1 MSKRRHLAASA
12 IVVATAVALAP
23 SAALASSSTSHAG
36 TFVKSSIITTKSG
49 LHLRTFSTKTSGLK
63 KSVTSPINI
72 TATITQTDAYSISV
86 DPSATTDS
94 APGATSL
101 TYTYTYG
108 DDDTAQP
115 TSTST
120 HTYAQIGQYT
130 VTIYASDN
138 LGNSTSTEI
147 PVSTDGSDYTAFGPT
162 RVLDTRNGTG
172 VASATQV
179 PAGGTVKLK
188 IEDTV
193 SGDATI
199 PTDVSAVVL
208 NLTVTNAHGSGFVTA
223 YGDGTGPAPT
233 TSNVNYV
240 AGQTV
245 PNLVIVPV
253 VDGYVDLLNGGQKAG
268 AIDLI
273 ADVSG
278 YFTPTAGGSGYT
290 SLTPD
295 RLIDTRNGTGVGAR
309 QVPAGGTI
317 TVPIAGGDGGQLPAT
332 GITAVALNVTVTN
345 PKGNGFLTVYPEGES
360 VPNASNV
367 NYVTGQTIANSV
379 IVPVDS
385 AGKVLITNGGTEAKG
400 TDIIVDVTGYYSATG
415 ASVYAPLT
423 SPVRVL
429 DTRDTT
435 TWKYG
440 PLGNQGYD
448 YLALG
453 YQADEGNANDP
464 SYTGFVLNTTVTN
477 TKGDGFLTVAPDP
490 NTLADYQNG
499 QNVWPTPPNSSNLNW
514 VKGETVPNLVQA
526 STGQNG
532 IIDIWNLGGSGGN
545 TDLIVDMF
553 GFYQTPTD

>member
-1 MSKRRHLAASA
+1 VSKRHHLAASA

-36 TFVKSSIITTKSG
+36 TFVKSFITTKSG
-49 LHLRTFSTKTSGLK
+49 THLRTFSTKTSGFK
-63 KSVTSPINI
+63 PAVSSPINI
-72 TATITQTDAYSISV
+72 IANIIQTDAYSISV

-108 DDDTAQP
+108 DSTADP
-115 TSTST
+115 TAVST

-130 VTIYASDN
+130 VTINATDN
-138 LGNSTSTEI
+138 VGNTTSTQI
-147 PVSTDGSDYTAFGPT
+147 AIATAGSDYSAFGPT
-162 RVLDTRNGTG
+162 RILDTRNGTG
-172 VASATQV
+172 VATAAQV

-188 IEDTV
+188 IKDA
-193 SGDATI
+193 GDDANTI
-199 PTDVSAVVL
+199 PADVSAVVL
-208 NLTVTNAHGSGFVTA
+208 NLTVTNAHGAGFVTA
-223 YGDGTGPAPT
+223 YADDTGPAPI
-233 TSNVNYV
+233 TSNVNYS

-268 AIDLI
+268 SIDLV

-317 TVPIAGGDGGQLPAT
+317 TVPIAGNDGGQLPSS

-345 PKGNGFLTVYPEGES
+345 PKGNGFLTAYPEGES

-367 NYVTGQTIANSV
+367 NYVAGQTIANSV

-385 AGKVLITNGGTEAKG
+385 AGKILITNGGTEAKG
-400 TDIIVDVTGYYSATG
+400 TDIIVDVTGYYSAG
-415 ASVYAPLT
+415 SASVYAPYT
-423 SPVRVL
+423 TPDRYL
-429 DTRDTT
+429 DTRDPT
-435 TWKYG
+435 TWKGG
-440 PLGNQGYD
+440 PLENQQYIIMPLGYD
-448 YLALG
+448 SSSS
-453 YQADEGNANDP
+453 ADDP
-464 SYTGFVLNTTVTN
+464 SLTAYVLNTTVTN
-477 TKGDGFLTVAPDP
+477 TKGNGFLTVSPDP
-490 NTLADYQNG
+490 NTLAEYNAG
-499 QNVWPTPPNSSNLNW
+499 TATEPTPPNSSNLNW
-514 VKGETVPNLVQA
+514 TPGETVPNLVQA
-526 STGQNG
+526 SLGANG
-532 IIDIWNLGGSGGN
+532 IVDAWNLGAGGGDA
-545 TDLIVDMF
+545 DLIVDLF
-553 GFYQTPTD
+553 GYYQDN